1 MNTKIATSA
10 EAKAK
15 SKKTMLNALVSA
27 MTTDISALSGLSAKS
42 ATEQENK
49 MIDILEEASEVIS
62 GVRQDEYGSPEDSF
76 KKIASLWSTHL
87 DQSITEQDVALMM
100 VLLKVARVPDGKK
113 ASRDTMVDIA
123 GYAAIGSTL
132 QWT

>member
-1 MNTKIATSA
+1 MNTKTATSA

-15 SKKTMLNALVSA
+15 SKKTMLNELASA
-27 MTTDISALSGLSAKS
+27 MITDLSALSGLSAKS
-42 ATEQENK
+42 ATEQESK
-49 MIDILEEASEVIS
+49 MIDIL
-62 GVRQDEYGSPEDSF
+62 
-76 KKIASLWSTHL
+76 
-87 DQSITEQDVALMM
+87 DVALMM

-132 QWT
+132 NWT

>member
-15 SKKTMLNALVSA
+15 SKKTMLNALAST
-27 MTTDISALSGLSAKS
+27 MITDLSALSGLNAKS
-42 ATEQENK
+42 ATEQESK

-62 GVRQDEYGSPEDSF
+62 GGRQDEYGSPEDSF

-87 DQSITEQDVALMM
+87 EQNITEQDVALMM

-132 QWT
+132 NWT

>member
-1 MNTKIATSA
+1 
-10 EAKAK
+10 
-15 SKKTMLNALVSA
+15 
-27 MTTDISALSGLSAKS
+27 
-42 ATEQENK
+42 
-49 MIDILEEASEVIS
+49 
-62 GVRQDEYGSPEDSF
+62 VRQDEYGSPEDSF

-132 QWT
+132 NWT

>member
-1 MNTKIATSA
+1 MTRKTATSA
-10 EAKAK
+10 QAQVK
-15 SKKTMLNALVSA
+15 SNKIMLNALASA
-27 MTTDISALSGLSAKS
+27 MITDLSALSGLSAKS
-42 ATEQENK
+42 ATEQESK

-62 GVRQDEYGSPEDSF
+62 GGRQDEYGPPEDSF

-132 QWT
+132 NWT

>member
-1 MNTKIATSA
+1 MNTKTATSA
-10 EAKAK
+10 QAQAK
-15 SKKTMLNALVSA
+15 SKKTMLNALAST
-27 MTTDISALSGLSAKS
+27 MITDLSALSGLSAKS
-42 ATEQENK
+42 ATEQESK

-132 QWT
+132 NWT